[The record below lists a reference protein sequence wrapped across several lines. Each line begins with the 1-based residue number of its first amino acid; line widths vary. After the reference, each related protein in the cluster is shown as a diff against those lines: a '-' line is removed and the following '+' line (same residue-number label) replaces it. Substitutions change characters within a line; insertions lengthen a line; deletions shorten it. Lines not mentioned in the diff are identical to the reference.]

1 MAGEM
6 LRAKL
11 LHNLLV
17 LVLLVGLLPM
27 FNHVSS
33 MQTMRM
39 DEAMASSMGAPQGN
53 VATENTSE
61 NSASPCCDAICLSSL
76 AWAFVVP
83 QSVYPSVYGGGE
95 RISYSTLI
103 IRSIYLQVAV
113 PPPKA

>member
-6 LRAKL
+6 FRAKL

-27 FNHVSS
+27 SNHVSS

-39 DEAMASSMGAPQGN
+39 DEAVASSRAPQGN
-53 VATENTSE
+53 GTTENTDK
-61 NSASPCCDAICLSSL
+61 NSASPCCDAICPFSL
-76 AWAFVVP
+76 VCAFVIP
-83 QSVYPSVYGGGE
+83 QSVCVALYGGSE
-95 RISYSTLI
+95 RISYSSFI
-103 IRSIYLQVAV
+103 ARSIYLQVAS

>member
-17 LVLLVGLLPM
+17 LVLLAGLLPM
-27 FNHVSS
+27 SNHVSS

-39 DEAMASSMGAPQGN
+39 DEAVASSWVPKGN
-53 VATENTSE
+53 VTTENTDK
-61 NSASPCCDAICLSSL
+61 NSASSCCDVICPFSL
-76 AWAFVVP
+76 AYAFVVP

-103 IRSIYLQVAV
+103 IRSIYLRVAV